1 MEFSTLTTTS
11 LHQSKTAALA
21 IGVFTDGVLSP
32 AADII
37 DQASGGAVKAV
48 LKSEFKGKPGSHIV
62 LRNLPGVNAKR
73 VIVIGLGAQGD
84 YKASIHASAERVFAK
99 YCVDASLSEGVS
111 ALTGVDCPNTTL
123 ASRARAF
130 AVAGGDA
137 TYHYDATISKK
148 DDRPAPLL
156 KKLSTWV
163 SRTNAFEAKEGL
175 REGQAVAA
183 GMSLCRLL
191 GDLPGNVC
199 TPTYLGN
206 TAKDLARRFK
216 TLKAEVL
223 GQKQIEALGMGSFLS
238 VAAGSQEPP
247 AFIVLKHTPASTTTE
262 TKGKGNNKAAPLVI
276 VGKGLTFDSGGI
288 SIKPAKGM
296 DEMKYDMCGA
306 ATVLGTMRTVAEL
319 NLDREIVGIIAS
331 CENMPGGRANKPGDV
346 VTSMSGQT
354 IEILNTDAEG
364 RLVLCDALTYAERFK
379 PAAVIDI
386 ATLTGACVVALGH
399 VNTGLFSTDDTLAE
413 QLLEASRQADDPTWR
428 MPLQDAYQKQLKSP
442 FADIANIG
450 GPAAG
455 AVTAACFLSRFT
467 KAYSWAHL
475 DIAGTAWHSGS
486 NKGASGRP
494 VPMLVQY
501 LINQAT

>member
-11 LHQSKTAALA
+11 LHQARTAALA
-21 IGVFTDGVLSP
+21 VGLFAEGQLSP

-37 DQASGGAVKAV
+37 DQASQGAVRAV
-48 LKSEFKGKPGSHIV
+48 AASEFQAKAGTTLV
-62 LRNLPGVNAKR
+62 LRNLPGVT
-73 VIVIGLGAQGD
+73 
-84 YKASIHASAERVFAK
+84 AERVVLVGLGPQAE
-99 YCVDASLSEGVS
+99 YSTRVHA
-111 ALTGVDCPNTTL
+111 
-123 ASRARAF
+123 RAERAF
-130 AVAGGDA
+130 AQACVQMRVPEALSALGGIDCPDSTLTSRAHATAVAVGQA

-148 DDRPAPLL
+148 DANPPPVL
-156 KKLSTWV
+156 KKMAVWA
-163 SRTNAFEAKEGL
+163 SRAQAAAVKEGL
-175 REGQAVAA
+175 RTGKAVAD
-183 GMSLCRLL
+183 GMALTRLL

-199 TPTYLGN
+199 TPTYLGD
-206 TAKDLARRFK
+206 TAKSLAKTFK

-247 AFIVLKHTPASTTTE
+247 AFIVLRYTPAG
-262 TKGKGNNKAAPLVI
+262 TKAGAGEAPIVL

-306 ATVLGTMRTVAEL
+306 ATVLGTLRAVADMGLE
-319 NLDREIVGIIAS
+319 REVIGLIAS

-346 VTSMSGQT
+346 VTSLSGQT
-354 IEILNTDAEG
+354 IEVLNTDAEG
-364 RLVLCDALTYAERFK
+364 RLVLADALTYAERFK
-379 PAAVIDI
+379 PAAVIDM

-399 VNTGLFSTDDTLAE
+399 VNTGLFSSDDALAT
-413 QLLEASRQADDPTWR
+413 QLLDAARQANDAAWR
-428 MPLQDAYQKQLKSP
+428 MPLDDAYQEQLKSR

-467 KAYSWAHL
+467 KAYAWAHL
-475 DIAGTAWHSGS
+475 DIAGTAWHSGEK
-486 NKGASGRP
+486 KGASGRP
-494 VPMLVQY
+494 VPLLTQY
-501 LINQAT
+501 LMNLAPGAQ

>member
-1 MEFSTLTTTS
+1 MEFSTLTTAS
-11 LHQSKTAALA
+11 LHQTKTAALG
-21 IGVFTDGVLSP
+21 IGVFEDGMLTN

-37 DQASGGAVKAV
+37 NQASDGAIKDI
-48 LKSEFKGKPGSHIV
+48 LKDEFKAKAGSHVV
-62 LRNLPGVNAKR
+62 LRNLKGVNAKR
-73 VIVIGLGAQGD
+73 VVLIGLGKQEN
-84 YKASIHASAERVFAK
+84 YKAITHQQAESVFAK
-99 YCVDASLSEGVS
+99 YCVSANVKDAVS
-111 ALTGVDCPNTTL
+111 TLAANECTDTTL
-123 ASRARAF
+123 ISRARAF
-130 AVAGGDA
+130 AIATGNA
-137 TYHYDATISKK
+137 TYKYTHTLSNKNGSE
-148 DDRPAPLL
+148 PTL
-156 KKLSTWV
+156 KKATVWVARGQSADAKAGLSQGKAIA
-163 SRTNAFEAKEGL
+163 S
-175 REGQAVAA
+175 
-183 GMSLCRLL
+183 GMALTKLL
-191 GDLPGNVC
+191 GDLPGNIC

-206 TAKDLARRFK
+206 TAKELAREFP

-223 GQKQIEALGMGSFLS
+223 GQKQIESLGMGSFLS
-238 VAAGSQEPP
+238 VSAGSQEPP
-247 AFIVLKHTPASTTTE
+247 AFIVLKHKPKSSS
-262 TKGKGNNKAAPLVI
+262 KSDKNAPLVL

-306 ATVLGTMRTVAEL
+306 ATVLGTLRAVAEL
-319 NLDREIVGIIAS
+319 NLDREVIGIIAS

-379 PAAVIDI
+379 PEAVIDI

-399 VNTGLFSTDDTLAE
+399 VNTGLFSNNEVLAE
-413 QLLEASRQADDPTWR
+413 QLLKASKQANDASWH
-428 MPLQDAYQKQLKSP
+428 MPLDDEYQKQLDSR

-467 KAYSWAHL
+467 KAYPWAHL
-475 DIAGTAWHSGS
+475 DIAGTAWDSGS
-486 NKGASGRP
+486 NKGATGRP

-501 LINQAT
+501 LINQSSKG